1 MHMSSGGHVCP
12 TCGST
17 EIHRSSR
24 VSWAVRLI
32 PWMFRRMRLY
42 RCEECWTRFWDR
54 PASLSER
61 TG

>member
-1 MHMSSGGHVCP
+1 MQMSSGGHVCP
-12 TCGST
+12 ACGST
-17 EIHRSSR
+17 VIHRSSR

-54 PASLSER
+54 AASAGGER
-61 TG
+61 